1 MLKKL
6 GVVLVLLLLAAC
18 GQQQRLPS
26 NDRDTIVLAAAYD
39 SLESLHRSAV
49 RAGVPCPDWLVVP
62 GSPIIGEETGTCSPS
77 NVMTTYRNRFEI
89 KQALAEKHRWVR
101 MTGSEQV
108 ILIGPNWSIVD
119 RTEVLEDIAPKLG
132 GEVYYIEPQQ

>member
-1 MLKKL
+1 MKKL
-6 GVVLVLLLLAAC
+6 GVALALLLLAGC
-18 GQQQRLPS
+18 GEQESLA
-26 NDRDTIVLAAAYD
+26 DTRDTIVLAKSYD
-39 SLESLHRSAV
+39 TLAGLHRDAV
-49 RAGVPCPDWLVVP
+49 HAGVPCPDWLVVP

-77 NVMTTYRNRFEI
+77 NVMTIYRNKSEVE
-89 KQALAEKHRWVR
+89 QAIAEKHRWVR

-119 RTEVLEDIAPKLG
+119 QTEVLEDIAPKLG